1 MTSGLKTALRAAIS
15 VALLAVLL
23 VNIDTS
29 QVAAALLRTDL
40 RWLGLAFLAALAA
53 WSMNTAKWQRLLAT
67 LGRRLPYGYLLALNF
82 VGMFYSVLLPGQ
94 ISGEVMKGIRLAR
107 GGAGAADAAV
117 SIGADRLTG
126 LAGLGLIGIAG
137 LLLAPRVPLS
147 EAMLWLAAAAVAAA
161 SAPFLLRKLPLV
173 DRLAAYARSPGTLG
187 LALAQA
193 LVFQV
198 LVTLSNYLAALSVG
212 VDIPL
217 VALAWIV
224 AAVSLV
230 HLLPISLAGLG
241 VREGAYV
248 VLLQQYGVPAADGL
262 ALSLAVFGVIMAQ
275 ALLGGVLE
283 LSWSGIGPRLLG
295 RAAAGAPS
303 PLRDSSLRS
312 E

>member
-1 MTSGLKTALRAAIS
+1 MRAGLKTGLRAAIS

-23 VNIDTS
+23 GNVDTA
-29 QVAAALLRTDL
+29 QVTESLLRADL
-40 RWLGLAFLAALAA
+40 RWLAVAFLAALGA
-53 WSMNTAKWQRLLAT
+53 WAVNTAKWQRLLAV
-67 LGRRLPYGYLLALNF
+67 LGRRLPYGYLFALNF

-107 GGAGAADAAV
+107 GGAGTSEAVV

-126 LAGLGLIGIAG
+126 LAGLGIIGLTG
-137 LLLAPRVPLS
+137 LLLAPKVPVS

-161 SAPFLLRKLPLV
+161 LAPFLLRRLPLV
-173 DRLAAYARSPGTLG
+173 DRLAAYSRSPLTLG
-187 LALAQA
+187 VALLQA
-193 LVFQV
+193 LVFQA
-198 LVTLSNYLAALSVG
+198 LVTLSNYFAAVSVG
-212 VDIPL
+212 ADIPL

-230 HLLPISLAGLG
+230 HLAPISLAGLG

-248 VLLQQYGVPAADGL
+248 VLLQQYGVPASDGL

-283 LSWSGIGPRLLG
+283 LFWSGIGPRLLAK
-295 RAAAGAPS
+295 AAA
-303 PLRDSSLRS
+303 
-312 E
+312 